1 MDKELEGVEVTTITM
16 NDEEVK
22 KMALECGVD
31 EETIRDFLSGK
42 IDILEL
48 PS

>member
-22 KMALECGVD
+22 KMARECGVD
-31 EETIRDFLSGK
+31 EATIRDFLSGK

-48 PS
+48 PN